1 MNRLVYSNIAI
12 NALNSAKFQKTQ
24 LLSLDEQ
31 LSHIQ
36 TQIML
41 YRVKQVDMNAI
52 VYEQMREQNIK
63 NNRMMI
69 INAIAN
75 DIYMSINNA
84 INAIKISIQQN
95 NSTMIILDDY
105 MLQNIANFVSE
116 YYKSNELQLAIKN
129 ICNTTMIKYEI
140 ATLIINYKQR
150 FLPGL
155 INLKNVLS

>member
-41 YRVKQVDMNAI
+41 YRVKQVDMNTI

-63 NNRMMI
+63 NSRMMI
-69 INAIAN
+69 INTIAN
-75 DIYMSINNA
+75 DIYRSINNA

-105 MLQNIANFVSE
+105 MLQNIANFVNE

-155 INLKNVLS
+155 INLNNVLS

>member
-41 YRVKQVDMNAI
+41 YRVKQVDMNTI

-105 MLQNIANFVSE
+105 MLQNIANFINE

-140 ATLIINYKQR
+140 AILMDYKQR
-150 FLPGL
+150 FMPGL
-155 INLKNVLS
+155 INLSNVLS

>member
-36 TQIML
+36 TEIML

-105 MLQNIANFVSE
+105 MLQNIANFINE

-155 INLKNVLS
+155 INLNNVLS

>member
-41 YRVKQVDMNAI
+41 YRVKQVDMNTI

-63 NNRMMI
+63 NSRMMI
-69 INAIAN
+69 INTIAN
-75 DIYMSINNA
+75 DIYKSINNA

-105 MLQNIANFVSE
+105 MLQNIANFVNE

-129 ICNTTMIKYEI
+129 IYNTTMIKYEI

>member
-36 TQIML
+36 TQLML
-41 YRVKQVDMNAI
+41 YRVKQVDMNTI

-63 NNRMMI
+63 NSRMMI
-69 INAIAN
+69 INTIAN
-75 DIYMSINNA
+75 DIYKSINNA

-105 MLQNIANFVSE
+105 MLQNIANFVNE

-129 ICNTTMIKYEI
+129 RCNTTMIKYDI

-155 INLKNVLS
+155 INLNNVLS

>member
-41 YRVKQVDMNAI
+41 YRVKQVDMNTI

-63 NNRMMI
+63 NSRMMI
-69 INAIAN
+69 INTIAN
-75 DIYMSINNA
+75 DIYKSINNA

-105 MLQNIANFVSE
+105 MLQNIANFVNE
-116 YYKSNELQLAIKN
+116 YYKSNELQLVIKN
-129 ICNTTMIKYEI
+129 ICNSTMIKYEI

-155 INLKNVLS
+155 INLNNVLS

>member
-105 MLQNIANFVSE
+105 MLQNIANFINE

-140 ATLIINYKQR
+140 AILMDYKQR

-155 INLKNVLS
+155 INLSNVLS

>member
-41 YRVKQVDMNAI
+41 YRVKQVDMNTI

-63 NNRMMI
+63 NSRMMI
-69 INAIAN
+69 INTIAN
-75 DIYMSINNA
+75 DIYKSINNA

-105 MLQNIANFVSE
+105 MLQNIANFVNE

-155 INLKNVLS
+155 INLNNVLS

>member
-1 MNRLVYSNIAI
+1 MNRLVYSNITI

-41 YRVKQVDMNAI
+41 YRVKQVDMNTI

-63 NNRMMI
+63 NSRMMI
-69 INAIAN
+69 INTIAN
-75 DIYMSINNA
+75 DIYKSINNA

-105 MLQNIANFVSE
+105 MLQNIANFVNE

-129 ICNTTMIKYEI
+129 ICNTTMMKYEI

-155 INLKNVLS
+155 INLNNVLS

>member
-41 YRVKQVDMNAI
+41 YRVKQVDMNTI

-63 NNRMMI
+63 NSRMMI
-69 INAIAN
+69 INTIAN
-75 DIYMSINNA
+75 DIYKSINNA

-105 MLQNIANFVSE
+105 MLQNIANFVNE

-129 ICNTTMIKYEI
+129 ICNATMIKYEI

-155 INLKNVLS
+155 INLNNVLS

>member
-41 YRVKQVDMNAI
+41 YRVKQVDMNTI

-63 NNRMMI
+63 NSRMMI
-69 INAIAN
+69 INTIAN
-75 DIYMSINNA
+75 DIYKSINNA

-105 MLQNIANFVSE
+105 MLQNIANFINE

-140 ATLIINYKQR
+140 AILINNKQR

-155 INLKNVLS
+155 INLNNVLS

>member
-63 NNRMMI
+63 NNRMM
-69 INAIAN
+69 
-75 DIYMSINNA
+75 SNN
-84 INAIKISIQQN
+84 KISVTFNSLFN
-95 NSTMIILDDY
+95 NVCCCI
-105 MLQNIANFVSE
+105 
-116 YYKSNELQLAIKN
+116 KSK
-129 ICNTTMIKYEI
+129 
-140 ATLIINYKQR
+140 
-150 FLPGL
+150 
-155 INLKNVLS
+155 

>member
-36 TQIML
+36 TEIML

-52 VYEQMREQNIK
+52 VYEQIREQNIK

-105 MLQNIANFVSE
+105 MLQNIANFINE

-140 ATLIINYKQR
+140 AILINNKQR

-155 INLKNVLS
+155 INLNNVLS

>member
-41 YRVKQVDMNAI
+41 YRVKQVDMNTI

-63 NNRMMI
+63 NSRMMI
-69 INAIAN
+69 INTIAN
-75 DIYMSINNA
+75 DIYKSINNA

-105 MLQNIANFVSE
+105 MLQNIANFVNE

-129 ICNTTMIKYEI
+129 ICNSTMIKYEI

-155 INLKNVLS
+155 INLNNVLS

>member
-41 YRVKQVDMNAI
+41 YRVKQVDMNTI

-63 NNRMMI
+63 NSRMMI
-69 INAIAN
+69 INTIAN
-75 DIYMSINNA
+75 DIYKSINNA
-84 INAIKISIQQN
+84 INAIKIIIQQN
-95 NSTMIILDDY
+95 NSTMLILDDY
-105 MLQNIANFVSE
+105 MLQNLANFVNE

-129 ICNTTMIKYEI
+129 ICNTTMMKYEI

-155 INLKNVLS
+155 INLNNVLS